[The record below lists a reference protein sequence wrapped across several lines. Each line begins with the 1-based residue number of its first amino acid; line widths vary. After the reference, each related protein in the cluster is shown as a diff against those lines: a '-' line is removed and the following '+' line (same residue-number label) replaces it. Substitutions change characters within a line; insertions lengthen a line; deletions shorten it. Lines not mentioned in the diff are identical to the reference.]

1 MLRRYG
7 VRDPSMHATRFPS
20 HGEPGGS
27 DDQRSP
33 KPDRSTQKLPIDSR
47 ELFRGTREL
56 RIRHEGEI
64 YVLRVT
70 RNGRLILNK

>member
-1 MLRRYG
+1 
-7 VRDPSMHATRFPS
+7 MHGTRS
-20 HGEPGGS
+20 SGH
-27 DDQRSP
+27 D
-33 KPDRSTQKLPIDSR
+33 PDRFHEQHSARPDRPAPESPIDSR